1 MEADPSAAGAPRRLR
16 PETAVLLAASFLSGL
31 LSLVYQIVWSRLFY
45 PVFGMNLGALTA
57 VVTAFMGG
65 LGLGARLFGRLVD
78 RVDPLKV
85 FACLE
90 AGIGLFGL
98 LIPHLMGPGA
108 MLFARLTPLG
118 TPEPVV
124 QLVRFAGVTLLL
136 AGPCLLMG
144 GTFPAMVRALSR
156 SPSRLGRDLGALYAL
171 NTAGAACGALLAGL
185 WLLPHMGMDW
195 ISTCAALGNFLL
207 VLGLWRA
214 GPIPVRDGDAGDA
227 APRVAADKAAVRQP
241 AEMPAP
247 ASGERAP
254 RAAAPALLGL
264 LFITGYL
271 GLSYELLWT
280 RALTQALG
288 ATYFS
293 FSIILAAMLLGIVL
307 GSALYR
313 AFLADREARG
323 LLAVLT
329 ILLFLASALSFLIV
343 ERLHPFLVQMRAV
356 LGLTPAGHAWF
367 VIPPLALSL
376 VAFLPTAVLFGA
388 IFPLC
393 LRHYAAGS
401 ARPGGDL
408 GLAYGI
414 NTAGAVAGV
423 VLTGVV
429 TIDRLGSGGTLR
441 LLFLL
446 ATAAVWLAFRA
457 APLRADAA
465 PGPSRLILAGV
476 VTLALVAT
484 ALFPTDIFFANQL
497 HCLSELLP
505 NEIRILFRAED
516 ATSMAT
522 LVETPRAPFKYV
534 EDAQLREGTQRNI
547 WHSNWRGVGGTRIYL
562 WNVVG
567 GYLAGMIH
575 PDPRDVLV
583 IGYGS
588 GRQLRTLVGLPYLQ
602 HVDVVE
608 INRINFAA
616 SDYFYLD
623 SRSIL
628 ADPRVTVRVDDGRN
642 HLLRSRRLYD
652 VIMVDVGGL
661 GSDGAEFFYTREF
674 LDLCRQHLKPGGL
687 VFTWMDVRHVVEP
700 LGLMYQA
707 TLRDVFPGAS
717 VWLGSGE
724 PTCYGWLW
732 LVGSDRPLSLDAA
745 RLRQRWES
753 LTPSQIAELA
763 LAGVREPAQL
773 AALELTDLGGA
784 AADTAAAGGA
794 GTGSAVPRLLT
805 DDRPYSGPIW
815 EIQRPPGS
823 SFATPDAYSAALL
836 RLLQSGQ
843 GPRLAGATDEE
854 RTALEKHRQA
864 FGAMIGNGILKGPF
878 KLPAASASRTAVP

>member
-1 MEADPSAAGAPRRLR
+1 
-16 PETAVLLAASFLSGL
+16 V
-31 LSLVYQIVWSRLFY
+31 
-45 PVFGMNLGALTA
+45 
-57 VVTAFMGG
+57 
-65 LGLGARLFGRLVD
+65 
-78 RVDPLKV
+78 
-85 FACLE
+85 
-90 AGIGLFGL
+90 
-98 LIPHLMGPGA
+98 
-108 MLFARLTPLG
+108 
-118 TPEPVV
+118 
-124 QLVRFAGVTLLL
+124 
-136 AGPCLLMG
+136 
-144 GTFPAMVRALSR
+144 
-156 SPSRLGRDLGALYAL
+156 
-171 NTAGAACGALLAGL
+171 
-185 WLLPHMGMDW
+185 
-195 ISTCAALGNFLL
+195 
-207 VLGLWRA
+207 
-214 GPIPVRDGDAGDA
+214 
-227 APRVAADKAAVRQP
+227 
-241 AEMPAP
+241 
-247 ASGERAP
+247 
-254 RAAAPALLGL
+254 
-264 LFITGYL
+264 IT
-271 GLSYELLWT
+271 
-280 RALTQALG
+280 
-288 ATYFS
+288 
-293 FSIILAAMLLGIVL
+293 
-307 GSALYR
+307 
-313 AFLADREARG
+313 
-323 LLAVLT
+323 
-329 ILLFLASALSFLIV
+329 
-343 ERLHPFLVQMRAV
+343 
-356 LGLTPAGHAWF
+356 
-367 VIPPLALSL
+367 PLALSL
-376 VAFLPTAVLFGA
+376 VAFLPTAILFGA

-393 LRHYAAGS
+393 LRRLTAGS
-401 ARPGGDL
+401 VRPGSDL

-423 VLTGVV
+423 VLTGLV
-429 TIDRLGSGGTLR
+429 TIELVGSGGTLR

-457 APLRADAA
+457 APPRLAGA
-465 PGPSRLILAGV
+465 PGRARLILSGV
-476 VTLALVAT
+476 VTLALVVT

-497 HCLSELLP
+497 NCLSELLP
-505 NEIRILFRAED
+505 KDIRILFRAED

-534 EDAQLREGTQRNI
+534 EDAGLREGTQRNI

-562 WNVVG
+562 WNIVG
-567 GYLAGMIH
+567 GYLAGMVH
-575 PDPRDVLV
+575 PEPRDVLV

-628 ADPRVTVRVDDGRN
+628 HDPRVTVRVDDGRN
-642 HLLRSRRLYD
+642 DLLRSRRLYD

-674 LDLCRQHLKPGGL
+674 LELCRAHLRPGGL

-732 LVGSDRPLSLDAA
+732 LVGSDRPLSIEAS

-763 LAGVREPAQL
+763 LAGVHEPAEL
-773 AALELTDLGGA
+773 AALQLTDLGGA
-784 AADTAAAGGA
+784 AVDTAAAD
-794 GTGSAVPRLLT
+794 SAAARILT

-815 EIQRPPGS
+815 ELQRPPGS

-843 GPRLAGATDEE
+843 GPRLAGATEEE
-854 RTALEKHRQA
+854 RAALEKHRQA

-878 KLPAASASRTAVP
+878 KLPAASVSRTPVP